1 MTAPIKPHKKVAV
14 SAVCRWLKGVLQFSG
29 INVDISKAHSLRS
42 VSTSKAFSKGASI
55 KEIMK
60 AVYWSNE
67 STFQMFYNRKV
78 VETNSFQSTVIEVVE
93 IMTFSQNKSAQTHIR
108 SGRDFMKWNWGLCND
123 AKRWQCN
130 PGFIN
135 KIEANDLIYPLTPPL
150 DLFVFVLGGRQQIHG
165 DGRGRSRG
173 RGQ

>member
-1 MTAPIKPHKKVAV
+1 MAV
-14 SAVCRWLKGVLQFSG
+14 SAVCRWLKVILQLSG
-29 INVDISKAHSLRS
+29 INVDISKAPSLRS
-42 VSTSKAFSKGASI
+42 VSTSKAFWKGVSI

-60 AVYWSNE
+60 TAYWSNK

-78 VETNSFQSTVIEVVE
+78 VEANSFQSTVIEVVE
-93 IMTFSQNKSAQTHIR
+93 IMTFNHNKSAQTHIR

-123 AKRWQCN
+123 AKRQQCN
-130 PGFIN
+130 PGFMN
-135 KIEANDLIYPLTPPL
+135 KIEADNLIYPLTPPL

-165 DGRGRSRG
+165 DGRGRLQG